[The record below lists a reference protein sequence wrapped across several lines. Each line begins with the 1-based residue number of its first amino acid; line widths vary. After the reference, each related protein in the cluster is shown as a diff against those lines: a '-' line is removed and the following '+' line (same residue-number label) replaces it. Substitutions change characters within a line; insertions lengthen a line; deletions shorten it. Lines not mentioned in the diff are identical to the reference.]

1 MVNKTISLSWEM
13 FDKLKTEDNA
23 SQLINNLLI
32 NHYNTIGNPSEKLEE
47 VKKQIEEKTKEAEEL
62 KEKVEEIQINR
73 EIAKTEITT
82 DKEKLQKKTDEE
94 SLRLLKEHQREAFNN
109 WAIPKEQIEL
119 LFEEYF
125 NLLTNDKVKNII
137 EFMTHKGIFRKVTKE
152 YNGI

>member
-94 SLRLLKEHQREAFNN
+94 SLNLLKQHQREAFNN

-125 NLLTNDKVKNII
+125 NLLMNDEVKNII
-137 EFMTHKGIFRKVTKE
+137 EFMSKRGIFRKVTKE